1 MAERSSRDFI
11 TLAQAAYGFV
21 ALAVLVLALTG
32 AALFLARSDAVL
44 DEALDTAVRKRTE
57 AAGQDFARTLHS
69 DWANLKHLAARID
82 ADDIRGIG
90 DMMAGMR
97 GDGARIS
104 WIGYAGVDGTVREA
118 SDGLLVGADVS
129 ERPWFRNG
137 LRSGFAGDV
146 HDAVLLARLLRP
158 EGGEPL
164 RFVDL
169 ALPVRNDAGE
179 LTGVL
184 GMHVDAGWAQRSL
197 TETARSLGIDLYL
210 ISQSGE
216 VVMSTGGAAP
226 GAGELTLLASARVG
240 AEAAGRE
247 AWPDGK
253 EYFTTL
259 VPDVAYA
266 DLPSFGWRLA
276 GRLDAET
283 FQPGLHTLIGS
294 VLLAAAVALAAL
306 AVLTY
311 LFVRI
316 YIRPFGALVDSA
328 TRLAEGED
336 AYPRE
341 RNSTREARQLS
352 VALARLQARR
362 QKITGT

>member
-1 MAERSSRDFI
+1 MADRSPRGLL

-21 ALAVLVLALTG
+21 ALSVLVLAVAG
-32 AALFLARSDAVL
+32 ATLFLARSETVL
-44 DEALDTAVRKRTE
+44 DEALDSAVRKRTE
-57 AAGQDFARTLHS
+57 AAGQDFARTLHA
-69 DWANLKHLAARID
+69 DWADLKHLAATLD
-82 ADDIRGIG
+82 GGDIEGIG
-90 DMMAGMR
+90 GVMAGMR

-104 WIGYAGVDGTVREA
+104 WIGYAGVDGTVLEA

-129 ERPWFRNG
+129 QRPWFRNG
-137 LRSGFAGDV
+137 LRAGFAGDV
-146 HDAVLLARLLRP
+146 HDAVLLAKLLRP

-169 ALPVRNDAGE
+169 ALPVRDRGGE

-184 GMHVDAGWAQRSL
+184 GMHIDASWAERAL
-197 TETARSLGIDLYL
+197 TEMARSLGIDLYL

-226 GAGELTLLASARVG
+226 GAGELRLLSAARSG
-240 AEAAGRE
+240 TEAAGRA
-247 AWPDGK
+247 AWPDGR

-259 VPDVAYA
+259 VPNVAYA

-276 GRLDAET
+276 GRLDAAT
-283 FQPGLHTLIGS
+283 FRPGLHTLVGS
-294 VLLAAAVALAAL
+294 ALLAAAVALAAL
-306 AVLTY
+306 ALLTY

-316 YIRPFGALVDSA
+316 YIRPIGSLVDSA
-328 TRLAEGED
+328 TRLAAGED

-341 RNSTREARQLS
+341 RNSTREAADLS
-352 VALARLQARR
+352 AALARLQARR
-362 QKITGT
+362 QKVTGS